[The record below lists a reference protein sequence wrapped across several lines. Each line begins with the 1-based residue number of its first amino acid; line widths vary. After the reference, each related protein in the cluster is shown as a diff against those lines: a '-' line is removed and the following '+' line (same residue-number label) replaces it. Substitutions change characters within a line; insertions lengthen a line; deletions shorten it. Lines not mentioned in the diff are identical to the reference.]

1 MTKTAQ
7 TPKQG
12 FPVSLLEQAP
22 SARLDYLKGYTVA
35 HPALASAFNAVCNAL
50 REPAG
55 SLLIFVFGPPGVGK
69 TTLLAHIE
77 KRLIE
82 QALPILEQDR
92 SRLPVVKLEAVAPS
106 ARQFRWPDF
115 YNRALLSVRE
125 TLIEDKVN
133 SDLLLPRYNE
143 KLQRYV
149 APRTGVDVAELRL
162 AWEQVLKHRRPS
174 AVLIDE
180 AQHLAKMARGV
191 KLLDQLDHLKS
202 LAVMSQTV
210 HVLAGT
216 YDLLVF
222 RNLSAQLSRR
232 SVDIHFPRY
241 RATDK
246 EDVRAFQSL
255 VLAFQRHLPLEE
267 PPDLVHQWKYLYART
282 IGCTGVLNDWLTKA
296 LAEALET
303 GQKTLTQEL
312 LEHHALSVDQ
322 CNQMLSDIEE
332 GEKALSY
339 DADADS
345 RLRVRLGLETPA
357 HRRQKKKSQENDE
370 MMQSEPSP
378 KKQEARV
385 GQRTPSRD
393 LVKEEANSHAEPAL

>member
-12 FPVSLLEQAP
+12 FPASLLEQAP
-22 SARLDYLKGYTVA
+22 SARLEYFKGYTVA
-35 HPALASAFNAVCNAL
+35 HPALSSAFNAVCNAL

-82 QALPILEQDR
+82 QALSILEQER
-92 SRLPVVKLEAVAPS
+92 SRLPVIKLEAVAPS

-115 YNRALLSVRE
+115 YNRALMSVRE

-133 SDLLLPRYNE
+133 ADLLFPQYNE
-143 KLQRYV
+143 RLQRYV

-162 AWEQVLKHRRPS
+162 AWEQVLKYRHPS

-210 HVLAGT
+210 HVRG
-216 YDLLVF
+216 
-222 RNLSAQLSRR
+222 
-232 SVDIHFPRY
+232 
-241 RATDK
+241 
-246 EDVRAFQSL
+246 
-255 VLAFQRHLPLEE
+255 
-267 PPDLVHQWKYLYART
+267 
-282 IGCTGVLNDWLTKA
+282 
-296 LAEALET
+296 
-303 GQKTLTQEL
+303 
-312 LEHHALSVDQ
+312 
-322 CNQMLSDIEE
+322 
-332 GEKALSY
+332 
-339 DADADS
+339 
-345 RLRVRLGLETPA
+345 
-357 HRRQKKKSQENDE
+357 
-370 MMQSEPSP
+370 SEPMIFWSFATSRPSFPGAVSISTSRAIVQLTSRIFVLSKVWFLLSNDICHWKSLLIWFTSGSTCMHAPLAAPECSMTGGPVRWPKRSP
-378 KKQEARV
+378 PARK
-385 GQRTPSRD
+385 P
-393 LVKEEANSHAEPAL
+393 

>member
-1 MTKTAQ
+1 MAQ
-7 TPKQG
+7 SG
-12 FPVSLLEQAP
+12 FPRELLEQTP
-22 SARLDYLKGYTVA
+22 TARLDYFKGYTLA
-35 HPALASAFNAVCNAL
+35 HPALSGAFDEVWNAL

-55 SLLIFVFGPPGVGK
+55 ALLIFVFGPTGVGK

-82 QALPILEQDR
+82 RALPMLEQDR
-92 SRLPVVKLEAVAPS
+92 SHLPVVKLEAVAPS

-115 YNRALLSVRE
+115 YNRALIGVRE
-125 TLIEDKVN
+125 ALIEDKVN
-133 SDLLLPRYNE
+133 ADLLVPRYNE

-162 AWEQVLKHRRPS
+162 AWEQVLKYRRPS

-180 AQHLAKMARGV
+180 AQHLAKMTRGV

-216 YDLLVF
+216 YDLLAF

-232 SVDIHFPRY
+232 SVDVHFPRY

-246 EDVRAFQSL
+246 QEVRAFQSV

-267 PPDLVHQWKYLYART
+267 RPDLVHQWKYLYART
-282 IGCTGVLNDWLTKA
+282 IGCVGVLNDWLTKA

-303 GQKTLTQEL
+303 GQKTLTPHL
-312 LEHHALSVDQ
+312 LEHHALSVDR
-322 CNQMLSDIEE
+322 CEQMMSDVEE
-332 GEKALSY
+332 GEKALMY
-339 DADADS
+339 DADADYH
-345 RLRVRLGLETPA
+345 LRVRLGLEAP
-357 HRRQKKKSQENDE
+357 RPSRQAKKPQENEE
-370 MMQSEPSP
+370 MTQSDASP
-378 KKQEARV
+378 KKQGTRV

-393 LVKEEANSHAEPAL
+393 QVKEEVNTHAKQAL